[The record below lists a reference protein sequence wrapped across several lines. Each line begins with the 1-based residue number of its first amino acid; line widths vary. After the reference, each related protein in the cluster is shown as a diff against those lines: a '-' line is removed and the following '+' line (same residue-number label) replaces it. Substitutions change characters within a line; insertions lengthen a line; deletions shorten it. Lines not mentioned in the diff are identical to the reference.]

1 MKTPSTTRTAI
12 QSSWEI
18 YERRS
23 VPADAT
29 PEQRRE
35 YRRSFFAGF
44 HTMLYLQMQLRGLE
58 PDRAEAVLD
67 MVVAE
72 ASEAALESA

>member
-18 YERRS
+18 FERRS
-23 VPADAT
+23 VPAEAT
-29 PEQRRE
+29 AEQRRE
-35 YRRSFFAGF
+35 YRRTFFAGF

-72 ASEAALESA
+72 ATDAALESA

>member
-18 YERRS
+18 FERRS
-23 VPADAT
+23 VPVDAT

>member
-18 YERRS
+18 FERRS
-23 VPADAT
+23 VPAAAT

-35 YRRSFFAGF
+35 YRRTFFAGF
-44 HTMLYLQMQLRGLE
+44 HTMLYLQQQLTVLE
-58 PDRAEAVLD
+58 PQAATAVLD
-67 MVVAE
+67 HVAAEVAE
-72 ASEAALESA
+72 FAAAPY

>member
-18 YERRS
+18 FERRS
-23 VPADAT
+23 VPEEAT

-35 YRRSFFAGF
+35 YRRTFFAGF
-44 HTMLYLQMQLRGLE
+44 HTMLYLQQQLVVLE
-58 PDRAEAVLD
+58 PAHANAVLD
-67 MVVAE
+67 SVAAE
-72 ASEAALESA
+72 AADFAAEPY

>member
-18 YERRS
+18 FERRS
-23 VPADAT
+23 VPAKAT

-35 YRRSFFAGF
+35 YRRTFFAGF
-44 HTMLYLQMQLRGLE
+44 HTMLYLQQQLTVLDPGH
-58 PDRAEAVLD
+58 ATAVLD
-67 MVVAE
+67 SVAAE
-72 ASEAALESA
+72 AADFAAAPY